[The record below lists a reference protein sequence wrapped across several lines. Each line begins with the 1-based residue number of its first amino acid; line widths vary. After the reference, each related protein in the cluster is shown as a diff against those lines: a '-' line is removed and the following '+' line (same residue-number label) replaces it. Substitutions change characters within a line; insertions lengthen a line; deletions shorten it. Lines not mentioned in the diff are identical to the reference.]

1 MYLGSVWRRS
11 LNVELLPVAYSNLL
25 LIKTVRSFH
34 NSFCARRR
42 IVRRICRIFNDH
54 LQCRKDAGTPAA
66 PAVEDGRHPPCPSP
80 LWRCCVDCAMDRI
93 QFLLLVLVVMLPILV
108 LSKKFDRGQVPATMN
123 MILVR
128 NRLKS
133 Q

>member
-1 MYLGSVWRRS
+1 
-11 LNVELLPVAYSNLL
+11 
-25 LIKTVRSFH
+25 
-34 NSFCARRR
+34 
-42 IVRRICRIFNDH
+42 
-54 LQCRKDAGTPAA
+54 
-66 PAVEDGRHPPCPSP
+66 
-80 LWRCCVDCAMDRI
+80 MDRI

-108 LSKKFDRGQVPATMN
+108 LSKIFDRGQVPATMN